1 MDILLAAFVNSSQE
15 VERNTHPPRWQK
27 KSSSSVSSAASF
39 GLSNLLYEWQNYF
52 IVTGWV
58 RANL

>member
-27 KSSSSVSSAASF
+27 NPRPRSHQ
-39 GLSNLLYEWQNYF
+39 LLHLDYLIYYMSDK
-52 IVTGWV
+52 IT
-58 RANL
+58 LL